1 LPLTV
6 LSADGKHPRW
16 DPLWA
21 PLQAELATT
30 SSRSTHISVVSKHYM
45 HLHDPELVTK
55 AIRDL
60 ITVIH
65 DSE

>member
-1 LPLTV
+1 M